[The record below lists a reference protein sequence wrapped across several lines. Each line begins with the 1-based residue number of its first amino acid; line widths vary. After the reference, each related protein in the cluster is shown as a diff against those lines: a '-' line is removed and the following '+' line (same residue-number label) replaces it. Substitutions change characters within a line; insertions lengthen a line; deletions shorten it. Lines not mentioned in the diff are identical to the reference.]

1 MAAKLSPLT
10 SIYLPSPELTATF
23 QSVTHSQFFLKYN
36 LRYENLTTFVVFFP
50 IKQYELTEQ
59 DKTKLCAKVSMLEPM
74 PMGLFEQELTCI
86 DEDYPY
92 TLPILVMSTL
102 LMGSI
107 SGTLVILGVV
117 IAFCLKHRK
126 RIALIWKF
134 STMIVGKLRDNP
146 NLLPH
151 LMSTAQRLLSNV
163 DCPPPPPPARPET
176 PPEPLTSSHEPKVCW
191 MTSHCT
197 LQYLQQA
204 AQELY
209 AQGQLKAKPLASY
222 LHHKK
227 QREQVDTDIDQSEV

>member
-1 MAAKLSPLT
+1 
-10 SIYLPSPELTATF
+10 
-23 QSVTHSQFFLKYN
+23 
-36 LRYENLTTFVVFFP
+36 
-50 IKQYELTEQ
+50 
-59 DKTKLCAKVSMLEPM
+59 MLEPM
-74 PMGLFEQELTCI
+74 PMGLFEQELTRI
-86 DEDYPY
+86 NEDYPY

-151 LMSTAQRLLSNV
+151 LMSTAQRLHSNV
-163 DCPPPPPPARPET
+163 DCPSPPPPARPET
-176 PPEPLTSSHEPKVCW
+176 PPEPLTSSHKPKVYW
-191 MTSHCT
+191 MTSHHT

-209 AQGQLKAKPLASY
+209 GQGQLKAKPLASY
-222 LHHKK
+222 IHHKK